1 MACAVTQLVERE
13 LIRLKFCAIVSTA
26 SKFFLPFLILGLT
39 LSTACIQRHSQLE
52 VYDTVPAFT
61 MTTSSGAPFDGKQL
75 RGKVWVADFI
85 YTNCPGPCP
94 LMTSKMHKLQMQVKN
109 DSDVQLVSF
118 SVDPHR
124 DTPAVLN
131 AYAKH
136 FDGPTADWVFLT
148 GNDATTHL
156 LAHDVFRVGDLIGVM
171 DHSTQFILVDKHD
184 TIRGYYSSFD
194 KDDMRKLVTD
204 LQSLR

>member
-1 MACAVTQLVERE
+1 MSTSK
-13 LIRLKFCAIVSTA
+13 KFL
-26 SKFFLPFLILGLT
+26 LPITILGLT
-39 LSTACIQRHSQLE
+39 LCVACIQRHDQLE
-52 VYDTVPAFT
+52 VYDSVPAFT
-61 MTTSSGAPFDGKQL
+61 MTTSEGSPFNDKQL
-75 RGKVWVADFI
+75 AGKVWVADFI

-94 LMTSKMHKLQMQVKN
+94 LMTSKMHKLQMQFKN
-109 DSDVQLVSF
+109 DPDVQLVSF

-136 FDGPTADWVFLT
+136 FDGPAQDWVFLT

-156 LAHDVFRVGDLIGVM
+156 LAHDVFKVGDLIGVM
-171 DHSTQFILVDKHD
+171 DHSTQFILVDKRD

-194 KDDMRKLVTD
+194 KDDMHKLVED
-204 LQSLR
+204 VQSLR

>member
-1 MACAVTQLVERE
+1 
-13 LIRLKFCAIVSTA
+13 VSVA
-26 SKFFLPFLILGLT
+26 RRAFLPFVISVLIVFA
-39 LSTACIQRHSQLE
+39 ACQRHSDLP

-61 MTTSSGAPFDGKQL
+61 MTASDGGTFHSQQL
-75 RGKVWVADFI
+75 AGKVWIADFI

-94 LMTSKMHKLQMQVKN
+94 RMTSQMHHLQLQVRGQP
-109 DSDVQLVSF
+109 DVQLVSF

-136 FDGPTADWVFLT
+136 FGGPAADWFFLT

-156 LAHDVFRVGDLIGVM
+156 LAHDVFKVGDLINVM
-171 DHSTQFILVDKHD
+171 DHSTRFILVDRKGV
-184 TIRGYYSSFD
+184 IRGYYSTFD
-194 KDDMRKLVTD
+194 ADDMQKLMQD
-204 LQSLR
+204 LQTLR